1 MHFGLNVPNF
11 PINVLPDG
19 TSNTLGHLQI
29 KGKDSIGPYTIR
41 KIANKCKI
49 LHLLPLI
56 SYIGHDDIFQMSF
69 RKKMHLY
76 GCM

>member
-1 MHFGLNVPNF
+1 MHFGVNGPNF

-19 TSNTLGHLQI
+19 TSNTPGHLQI
-29 KGKDSIGPYTIR
+29 KGKDSIGPYTIG

-56 SYIGHDDIFQMSF
+56 SYIGDDIFQMSF
-69 RKKMHLY
+69 RKKMHLHGY
-76 GCM
+76 M